1 MERNTVQG
9 SGTGILD
16 SVINWFICIKDELST
31 MQCQS
36 VVAVFIS
43 CIIGPICFLKQQ
55 NSSLFFS
62 DGRLRR
68 KHELVHFISLLP

>member
-68 KHELVHFISLLP
+68 KHELV

>member
-43 CIIGPICFLKQQ
+43 CIIGPICFLKQ
-55 NSSLFFS
+55 LPIFLRC
-62 DGRLRR
+62 RLRR
-68 KHELVHFISLLP
+68 KHELV